1 MAGDVRRYPTLSGG
15 AEDVLVL
22 KPDVVVASLF
32 DKRTT
37 RELLKANGLR
47 LAELA
52 VPRNL
57 TEVKGQIRELGD
69 IAGHPD
75 RAAREIAKLDAA
87 LARARQAVA
96 EKHYRV
102 LPLSRRG
109 WVAGSDSFV
118 GSLLAETG
126 LFNIAGDLGFAFG
139 GFASLEAIVNAR
151 PDLLLVSQAGDFAR
165 DDGQAFLLHPALER
179 FYPAA
184 KRIVI
189 PGTADRMRRRAG
201 WRKRWMCW
209 CRSWSGSLPSS
220 LRTQGPITADDCG
233 YDKSSNSTLKSME
246 HAVWVPAFAGT
257 TDYPVSTGPPA
268 FFHASMP
275 PAMCAV
281 LARPGFLGG
290 GHRHRRALAEGAE
303 EHDAAAGRRRHFAQ
317 HAAGSQGLA
326 DRGIGRVQRA
336 RQRAVLGALAVFAQ
350 VDQQDIGPA
359 EAVDALARAER
370 QALFGEIVL
379 MQADMHVGRHH
390 HIHQFSD
397 WAASDWPSARYIRR
411 PSAPAAAD

>member
-1 MAGDVRRYPTLSGG
+1 MTGVAWCIAGLAACAVLPASAAPLPRIVSMNVCTDQVLLTLADPEQILGLSRFSRDAWVAGDVRRYATLSGG

-32 DKRTT
+32 DKRAT

-52 VPRNL
+52 VPRTLN
-57 TEVKGQIRELGD
+57 EVKDQIRELGD

-75 RAAREIAKLDAA
+75 RAAQQIARLDAA

-96 EKHYRV
+96 ARHYRV

-139 GFASLEAIVNAR
+139 GFASLEAIVSLK

-179 FYPAA
+179 FYPVQ

-189 PGTADRMRRRAG
+189 PERLTE
-201 WRKRWMCW
+201 
-209 CRSWSGSLPSS
+209 
-220 LRTQGPITADDCG
+220 CG
-233 YDKSSNSTLKSME
+233 GVM
-246 HAVWVPAFAGT
+246 
-257 TDYPVSTGPPA
+257 
-268 FFHASMP
+268 
-275 PAMCAV
+275 
-281 LARPGFLGG
+281 
-290 GHRHRRALAEGAE
+290 LAEALDVLVAE
-303 EHDAAAGRRRHFAQ
+303 
-317 HAAGSQGLA
+317 LK
-326 DRGIGRVQRA
+326 RV
-336 RQRAVLGALAVFAQ
+336 GK
-350 VDQQDIGPA
+350 
-359 EAVDALARAER
+359 
-370 QALFGEIVL
+370 
-379 MQADMHVGRHH
+379 
-390 HIHQFSD
+390 
-397 WAASDWPSARYIRR
+397 
-411 PSAPAAAD
+411 